1 VSGIL
6 LDSVAPQCR
15 VIANPNVESMHHFW
29 KDDNLGKANEGLLF
43 YANVGICKLPWE
55 YVL

>member
-6 LDSVAPQCR
+6 LDSVAQQCR
-15 VIANPNVESMHHFW
+15 VIANPIVESMHHFW